1 MEVENNGVYLG
12 SGESSSLVQK
22 FSNNGPKR
30 TEMVLLANDITYFQ
44 VGKMGALPS
53 LFIMQL
59 GETSDT
65 SQCTKLHVFM
75 CSLTSSKKNS
85 ILGHF
90 LEIGRTQHLWNN
102 SFTNKYSNG
111 RKKWYYSES
120 RCAPVMSGAHR
131 VWLSCFD
138 EERIATLPYV
148 SLLSISAA
156 VITFP
161 RGIAKKCSR
170 ISLFCTLLYCVLQVL
185 HFFYELKVYG
195 NPAHRLSLFQQHL
208 LTLCLC
214 VMFW

>member
-12 SGESSSLVQK
+12 SEESSSLVQK

-44 VGKMGALPS
+44 VGKTGALPS

-90 LEIGRTQHLWNN
+90 LEIGRTQHL
-102 SFTNKYSNG
+102 
-111 RKKWYYSES
+111 
-120 RCAPVMSGAHR
+120 
-131 VWLSCFD
+131 
-138 EERIATLPYV
+138 
-148 SLLSISAA
+148 
-156 VITFP
+156 
-161 RGIAKKCSR
+161 
-170 ISLFCTLLYCVLQVL
+170 
-185 HFFYELKVYG
+185 
-195 NPAHRLSLFQQHL
+195 
-208 LTLCLC
+208 
-214 VMFW
+214 